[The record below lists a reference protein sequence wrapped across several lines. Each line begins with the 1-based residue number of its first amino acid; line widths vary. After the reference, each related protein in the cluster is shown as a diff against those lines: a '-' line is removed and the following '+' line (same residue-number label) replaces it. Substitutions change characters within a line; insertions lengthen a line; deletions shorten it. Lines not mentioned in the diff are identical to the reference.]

1 MRHNLLIVDDEELIR
16 QGLKAR
22 IEYLEIDVD
31 EIFEAE
37 NGNEALEM
45 VDLHSIDIV
54 ITDIKMPDMN
64 GIELIQE
71 IQ

>member
-37 NGNEALEM
+37 NS
-45 VDLHSIDIV
+45 V
-54 ITDIKMPDMN
+54 
-64 GIELIQE
+64 
-71 IQ
+71 